1 MPDLPDPEPSL
12 QTTVIIR
19 SVVVLPE
26 ALPVPITVAPTSRR
40 ERELADLIE
49 RFVSEMQPLELQ
61 HNHAFW
67 LANTTGEARHEEE
80 SARLDAAMR
89 MILARREPYAQ
100 LSQLRESGPL
110 ADPLFDRQ
118 LTLLHQAHRARQLPP
133 EMIERQV
140 QLEKALER
148 RFNQFRA
155 QLDGRAVTDNELV
168 DVLRDSTDLALRRR
182 AWEASKQIG
191 PEVEAD
197 LLTLV
202 KLRNEGARLLGFANY
217 YSMSLE
223 LDELDEREL
232 FDLFDELERETTPL
246 WKEYKG
252 ALDRRLAQRL
262 GVAEEALRPWHYA
275 DPFFQEAPP
284 AEVSLDPFYGGQD
297 LVALTERYFEA
308 VGFRIHDMVQ
318 RSDLFERP
326 GKCQHAFCM
335 SMDRGDDV
343 RVLCNVRPTERWM
356 GTMLHEYGHAVYD
369 QNVDRSLPWLLRS
382 QAHILSTEASAMLFG
397 RLSKNPVWLREWAGA
412 DASERAKHAEP
423 VASAVRQQLLVQ
435 TRWEMVMVHM
445 ERALYRD
452 PDQDLRALWWDL
464 VERFQWVRRP
474 EDRHAPDWA
483 SKIHFSIAPVYYHN
497 YQLGEMLASQ
507 LQDHLLHRVLGG
519 GADVWERY
527 VRSPKVAEFLVREF
541 YSPGRRWNWRE
552 LTKRATGR
560 PLESRPFVDELAG
573 RTSA

>member
-1 MPDLPDPEPSL
+1 V
-12 QTTVIIR
+12 QTTG
-19 SVVVLPE
+19 
-26 ALPVPITVAPTSRR
+26 AVAGAR
-40 ERELADLIE
+40 ERELAEFLE
-49 RFVSEMQPLELQ
+49 RYTAEMQPLELQ
-61 HNHAFW
+61 HNQAFW
-67 LANTTGEARHEEE
+67 LANTTGEARHEQE

-89 MILARREPYAQ
+89 LVLSRRESYQQ
-100 LSQLRESGPL
+100 LSRLREGGPL
-110 ADPLFDRQ
+110 ADPLLDRQ
-118 LTLLHQAHRARQLPP
+118 LVLLHHAHRGRQLSP

-140 QLEKALER
+140 TLEKTLES

-155 QLDGRAVTDNELV
+155 QLDGRSVTDNELV
-168 DVLRDSTDLALRRR
+168 DVLRSSDDLALRRR

-202 KLRNEGARLLGFANY
+202 RLRNEGARQLGFANY

-246 WKEYKG
+246 WREYKG
-252 ALDRRLAQRL
+252 ALDKRLAQRL
-262 GVAEEALRPWHYA
+262 GESEDALRPWHYA

-284 AEVSLDPFYGGQD
+284 AEVSLDPFYEKQD
-297 LVALTERYFEA
+297 LVALTERYFA
-308 VGFRIHDMVQ
+308 AIGFPIRELLD

-335 SMDRGDDV
+335 SMDRAGDV

-369 QNVDRSLPWLLRS
+369 QHIERSLPWLLRA
-382 QAHILSTEASAMLFG
+382 QAHILTTEASAMLFG
-397 RLSKNPVWLREWAGA
+397 RLSKNPVWMREWAGA
-412 DASERAKHAEP
+412 DPAELARHAEP
-423 VASAVRQQLLVQ
+423 VSRAVRQQLLVQ

-445 ERALYRD
+445 ERSLYRD

-474 EDRHAPDWA
+474 EGRHEPDWA
-483 SKIHFSIAPVYYHN
+483 AKIHFTIAPVYYHN

-507 LQDHLLHRVLGG
+507 LQDHLLRRVLGG
-519 GADVWERY
+519 GAGVWERY
-527 VRSPKVAEFLVREF
+527 VKSPEVGAFLKREF
-541 YSPGRRWNWRE
+541 YAPGRRVNWRE
-552 LTKRATGR
+552 LTTRATGR

-573 RTSA
+573 RSIA

>member
-1 MPDLPDPEPSL
+1 M
-12 QTTVIIR
+12 QTTG
-19 SVVVLPE
+19 
-26 ALPVPITVAPTSRR
+26 AVAGAR
-40 ERELADLIE
+40 ERELAEFLE
-49 RFVSEMQPLELQ
+49 RYTAEMQPLELQ
-61 HNHAFW
+61 HNQAFW
-67 LANTTGEARHEEE
+67 LANTTGEARHEQE

-89 MILARREPYAQ
+89 LVLSRRESYQQ
-100 LSQLRESGPL
+100 LSRLREGGPL
-110 ADPLFDRQ
+110 ADPLLDRQ
-118 LTLLHQAHRARQLPP
+118 LVLLHHAHRGRQLSP

-140 QLEKALER
+140 TLEKTLES

-155 QLDGRAVTDNELV
+155 QLDGRSVTDNELV
-168 DVLRDSTDLALRRR
+168 DVLRSSDDLALRRR

-202 KLRNEGARLLGFANY
+202 RLRNEGARQLGFANY

-246 WKEYKG
+246 WREYKG
-252 ALDRRLAQRL
+252 ALDKRLAQRL
-262 GVAEEALRPWHYA
+262 GESEDALRPWHYA

-284 AEVSLDPFYGGQD
+284 AEVSLDPFYEKQD
-297 LVALTERYFEA
+297 LVALTERYFA
-308 VGFRIHDMVQ
+308 AIGFPIRELLD

-335 SMDRGDDV
+335 SMDRAGDV

-369 QNVDRSLPWLLRS
+369 QHIERSLPWLLRA
-382 QAHILSTEASAMLFG
+382 QAHILTTEASAMLFG
-397 RLSKNPVWLREWAGA
+397 RLSKNPVWMREWAGA
-412 DASERAKHAEP
+412 DPAELARHAEP
-423 VASAVRQQLLVQ
+423 VSRAVRQQLLVQ

-445 ERALYRD
+445 ERSLYRD

-474 EDRHAPDWA
+474 EGRHEPDWA
-483 SKIHFSIAPVYYHN
+483 AKIHFTIAPVYYHN

-507 LQDHLLHRVLGG
+507 LQDHLLRRVLGG
-519 GADVWERY
+519 GAGVWERY
-527 VRSPKVAEFLVREF
+527 VKSPEVGAFLKREF
-541 YSPGRRWNWRE
+541 YAPGRRVNWRE
-552 LTKRATGR
+552 LTTRATGR

-573 RTSA
+573 RSIA